1 MQIQETA
8 TSLCLSGFSASQ
20 IYFHSIK
27 QQTYA
32 RTQMTSTSFGSPT
45 VLVNQEQS
53 NQLWQ
58 PGKIPRKKTHFR
70 SHTCEPEARGKG
82 ATALG
87 LTDFKT
93 PLSKLN
99 RHWKGA
105 ELRAEKKKKKK
116 KKKLQP
122 TLCYKR
128 SKENLSNL
136 FRKYISHD
144 FRFWLLLC
152 WFLTLIKR
160 NERYKD

>member
-1 MQIQETA
+1 MQIQETG

-32 RTQMTSTSFGSPT
+32 RTQMTSTSFGSLT
-45 VLVNQEQS
+45 ALVNQEQS

-70 SHTCEPEARGKG
+70 SHRCEPEARGKG

-93 PLSKLN
+93 PLAKLN

-105 ELRAEKKKKKK
+105 ELRAGKKK
-116 KKKLQP
+116 
-122 TLCYKR
+122 TL
-128 SKENLSNL
+128 EIPAHFL
-136 FRKYISHD
+136 FQDRRKTCLIYSESTYPMIFH
-144 FRFWLLLC
+144 FWLLLC
-152 WFLTLIKR
+152 WFLILIKR

>member
-1 MQIQETA
+1 MQIQETG

-105 ELRAEKKKKKK
+105 ELRAGKKKKKTLEIQ
-116 KKKLQP
+116 KLFQGHP
-122 TLCYKR
+122 QSMISETTCKW
-128 SKENLSNL
+128 KVQIAKSNC
-136 FRKYISHD
+136 KVYSY
-144 FRFWLLLC
+144 
-152 WFLTLIKR
+152 
-160 NERYKD
+160 E